1 MGFAIPINSVM
12 EIINSIEGGKEIVR
26 PYVGVQLVDLSNTF
40 ALQYYYNIKIGSD
53 VTFGAVLNYVEDNKP
68 ADKAGLKVGDVIVEL
83 DGKKVEDV
91 THFKYLL
98 YKHTVGDSIKVKYYR
113 ENKLNETTINLT
125 EAIKSE

>member
-1 MGFAIPINSVM
+1 MGFAIPMNSVM
-12 EIINSIEGGKEIVR
+12 EIINSIEGGKGIVR

-53 VTFGAVLNYVEDNKP
+53 VTFGAVLNYVEENKP
-68 ADKAGLKVGDVIVEL
+68 AAKAGLKVGDVIVEL
-83 DGKKVEDV
+83 DGEKVEDV